1 VLRSPGAAR
10 PEMITVVPLV
20 GIYFFIYWQLH
31 GKKGSSLESRFR
43 VEDLLACL
51 GTATLAA
58 LARFELP
65 ADAVAIGY
73 AALVIAT
80 LLAARFTRLQVFIYQ
95 ALALLGVAAFR
106 VSMNNFYHLHET
118 FGSSLSSAVWTI
130 LLLGAGVPICL
141 SIRRNSAQI
150 FSGPRWAAWLAERC
164 EQPMFFV
171 PFGLLAVLLALKVD
185 TNMITL
191 AWGAEAVVVFMLALW
206 AKERSFRLAGLMLL
220 LFCAAKIIL
229 WDVWQVSDLT
239 ARYLTLIGVGSLI
252 LVVSYLISRNREALR
267 EYL

>member
-1 VLRSPGAAR
+1 
-10 PEMITVVPLV
+10 VPLV
-20 GIYFFIYWQLH
+20 AIYFFIYWQLH
-31 GKKGSSLESRFR
+31 GKKSVVSPLENRID
-43 VEDLLACL
+43 VEDVLACL
-51 GTATLAA
+51 GTATVAA

-65 ADAVAIGY
+65 PDSVAIGY
-73 AALVIAT
+73 AVLVIAA

-95 ALALLGVAAFR
+95 ALALLGVTAFR

-118 FGSSLSSAVWTI
+118 FGANLSSAIWTI
-130 LLLGAGVPICL
+130 AILAVGVPICL
-141 SIRRNSAQI
+141 DIRRNGGQT
-150 FSGPRWAAWLAERC
+150 FTGPRWWTLLAKRS

-171 PFGLLAVLLALKVD
+171 PFVLMAVLLALKVD
-185 TNMITL
+185 QGMITL
-191 AWGAEAVVVFMLALW
+191 AWGAQAVVVFVLALW
-206 AKERSFRLAGLMLL
+206 AKERSFRLAGLILL
-220 LFCAAKIIL
+220 LLCAAKIIL